1 MPTVERIK
9 ATYWNPEGPILP
21 GKVFGAG
28 WALNVGAIV
37 ARFTKSGG

>member
-9 ATYWNPEGPILP
+9 ATYWNPDGPILQ

-28 WALNVGAIV
+28 WALNVGAL
-37 ARFTKSGG
+37 AKRFAKTK